1 MSTNLQKNPKKQFI
15 GSKQAILQKEPNKHV
30 LNNTTVQ
37 HLGNGEEPIEVF
49 PPEIFFKG
57 KNLAYFWTILTRQN
71 RYNYLNFDLNIKSAC
86 LKHFRY

>member
-1 MSTNLQKNPKKQFI
+1 MTTNLQKNPKKQFV

-57 KNLAYFWTILTRQN
+57 KLRPELPALFRNYGILTVTE
-71 RYNYLNFDLNIKSAC
+71 FKF
-86 LKHFRY
+86 K